1 MSEQVGRGSRWRRAL
16 VTGASSGIGEAFAD
30 ELASRR
36 VDLVLVARDVD
47 ALESVAARARAAGV
61 HVEVVPADLATN
73 EGLAR
78 VVARIRDAAPP
89 IDLLVNNAGLGQW
102 GWFLDLPLDR
112 AVESMRVNNI
122 AVVELTHAAAT
133 RMREADGGSII
144 QVASMAAAFP
154 APQQAVY
161 AASKAFVLNFGQ
173 ALSQEWAGSGVTCT
187 TVLPGL
193 TRTNYFARTGLDP
206 GAPER
211 RWMTAGEVAQ
221 RSLTAAEK
229 GQALCLPGRHN
240 RWKLITVSRYPSL
253 PAGQAKR
260 RIREAL
266 ASTRNAAA
274 KVRRR

>member
-1 MSEQVGRGSRWRRAL
+1 MAA
-16 VTGASSGIGEAFAD
+16 GARHRCSSGIGEAFAD
-30 ELASRR
+30 ELGSRH
-36 VDLVLVARDVD
+36 VDLVLVGRDVG
-47 ALESVAARARAAGV
+47 ALDSVAERARAAGV
-61 HVEVVPADLATN
+61 HVEVLPADLATN
-73 EGLAR
+73 EGVAS
-78 VVARIRDAAPP
+78 VVAAIRDAAPP

-112 AVESMRVNNI
+112 AIESMRVNNV

-133 RMREADGGSII
+133 RMRDGDGGSII
-144 QVASMAAAFP
+144 QVASMAAASP

-161 AASKAFVLNFGQ
+161 AASKAFLMNFGQ

-193 TRTNYFARTGLDP
+193 TRTNYFTRTGLDP
-206 GAPER
+206 GAPEP

-221 RSLTAAEK
+221 SSLTAAET
-229 GQALCLPGRHN
+229 GQALCVPGRRN

-253 PAGQAKR
+253 PAGRAKR

-266 ASTRNAAA
+266 ASARTTLA
-274 KVRRR
+274 KLGRR